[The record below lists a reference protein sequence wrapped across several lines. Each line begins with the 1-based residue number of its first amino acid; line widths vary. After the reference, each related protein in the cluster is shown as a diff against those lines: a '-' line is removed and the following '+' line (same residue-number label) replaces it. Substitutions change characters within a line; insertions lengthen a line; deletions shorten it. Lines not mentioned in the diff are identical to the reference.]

1 MSLTVCKTYLWTCL
15 SESVSSMYHISYYS
29 FTEFI
34 ILLFAELTILQLM
47 AANWA
52 LSTVSIVKQEDK
64 DKNKI
69 ILNQKNCLKFY

>member
-1 MSLTVCKTYLWTCL
+1 MSLTACKTYLWTGL

-29 FTEFI
+29 FTESI

-64 DKNKI
+64 IKR
-69 ILNQKNCLKFY
+69 ILNKKNCLKFY